1 MRFLWMSIALAAC
14 SPLPDTGIAP
24 ATVTGPAPQILPL
37 DQILAAAPPEGAAI
51 GDLSARTAA
60 LQARARGL
68 RGPVNDPA
76 TAARLD
82 AAISANQ

>member
-1 MRFLWMSIALAAC
+1 MRFLWMSVALVAC

-24 ATVTGPAPQILPL
+24 STVRGPAPQILPL
-37 DQILAAAPPEGAAI
+37 DQILATAPPEGAAV
-51 GDLSARTAA
+51 GNLATRAAA
-60 LQARARGL
+60 LRARAGGL
-68 RGPVNDPA
+68 RGPVIDPA